1 MADREL
7 SRATSVSSYTALTSI
22 PMWAKFGNA
31 FSVKSTTFER
41 LIIKFKDPQNKNLID
56 DFLKDMRLKINAY
69 RDQNIQVYNYANS
82 QQTLA

>member
-7 SRATSVSSYTALTSI
+7 SRATSVSGYSVLTSI

-31 FSVKSTTFER
+31 FSVKSSTFER
-41 LIIKFKDPQNKNLID
+41 LIIKFKEPENKNVVD
-56 DFLKDMRLKINAY
+56 DFLKDMRQKITAY

-82 QQTLA
+82 Q